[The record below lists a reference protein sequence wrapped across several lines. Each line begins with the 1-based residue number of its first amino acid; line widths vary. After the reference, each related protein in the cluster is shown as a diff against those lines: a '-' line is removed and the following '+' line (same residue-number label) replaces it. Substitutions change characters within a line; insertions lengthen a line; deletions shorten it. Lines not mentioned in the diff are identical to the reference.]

1 MKKVNIL
8 VAVLFLG
15 VLTYTVFVEKHEPV
29 SVSVAK
35 IENKIETK
43 IDEVVT
49 ISADVVT
56 ISADVT
62 ATMYNAVVGQC
73 DADPLTT
80 AGMYKINPNKAS
92 EHKWV
97 ALSRDLLK
105 RWGGQFDY
113 GDTIRIENAGDKS
126 GEYTV
131 VDTMN
136 KRFTN
141 KIDILETKGTDLYKY
156 DNVKIIK
163 LM

>member
-1 MKKVNIL
+1 MKRLNIL
-8 VAVLFLG
+8 FAVLFLG
-15 VLTYTVFVEKHEPV
+15 SLTIAIVTEEKQTPQV
-29 SVSVAK
+29 SIAK
-35 IENKIETK
+35 IQERVEQVTTVTEN
-43 IDEVVT
+43 
-49 ISADVVT
+49 
-56 ISADVT
+56 VT

-73 DADPLTT
+73 DSDPLVT

-105 RWGGQFDY
+105 RWGGEFDY

-126 GEYTV
+126 GLYTV

-136 KRFTN
+136 KRFTK
-141 KIDILETKGTDLYKY
+141 KIDILETTGTDLYKY

-163 LM
+163 II

>member
-1 MKKVNIL
+1 MQCINQTIINMKKVNIL

-35 IENKIETK
+35 IENKI
-43 IDEVVT
+43 DE
-49 ISADVVT
+49 VVT

-62 ATMYNAVVGQC
+62 ATMYNAVTGQC
-73 DADPLTT
+73 DSDPLVT

-163 LM
+163 IM

>member
-1 MKKVNIL
+1 MKRLNIL
-8 VAVLFLG
+8 FAVLFLG
-15 VLTYTVFVEKHEPV
+15 SLTFAIVTEEKQTPQVSMDKIQERVEQ
-29 SVSVAK
+29 VA
-35 IENKIETK
+35 
-43 IDEVVT
+43 
-49 ISADVVT
+49 T

-62 ATMYNAVVGQC
+62 ATMYNAVTGQC
-73 DADPLTT
+73 DSDPLVT

-126 GEYTV
+126 GTYTV

-141 KIDILETKGTDLYKY
+141 KIDILETTGTDLYKY

-163 LM
+163 IS

>member
-1 MKKVNIL
+1 MKKLNIL
-8 VAVLFLG
+8 VTVLFLG

-35 IENKIETK
+35 IENKIENK
-43 IDEVVT
+43 IDEVV
-49 ISADVVT
+49 A

-141 KIDILETKGTDLYKY
+141 KIDILETTGTPLYKY

-163 LM
+163 II

>member
-1 MKKVNIL
+1 MKKLNIL
-8 VAVLFLG
+8 VTVLFLG

-35 IENKIETK
+35 IENKIENK
-43 IDEVVT
+43 IDEVV
-49 ISADVVT
+49 A

-141 KIDILETKGTDLYKY
+141 KIDILETTGTPLYKY

-163 LM
+163 IM

>member
-1 MKKVNIL
+1 MKRLNIL
-8 VAVLFLG
+8 FAVLFLG
-15 VLTYTVFVEKHEPV
+15 SLTIAIVTEEKQTPQV
-29 SVSVAK
+29 SIAK
-35 IENKIETK
+35 IQERVEQVTTVTEN
-43 IDEVVT
+43 VT
-49 ISADVVT
+49 ATVT
-56 ISADVT
+56 ENVT

-73 DADPLTT
+73 DSDPLVT

-105 RWGGQFDY
+105 RWGGEFQY

-126 GEYTV
+126 GLYTV

-136 KRFTN
+136 KRFTK
-141 KIDILETKGTDLYKY
+141 KIDILETTGTDLYKY

-163 LM
+163 II